1 MDQES
6 RLHERVLLER
16 RCMEVYCTAHPLEV
30 LRNRLDRHGAVTA
43 AGLKQTPSGRTV
55 LIAGLV
61 IFFHTPPT
69 RSGRRIIFA
78 TLEDETGLADAVIP
92 PDVQERWGRII
103 YTSEVLAIRGRLK
116 RQGRGGLS
124 ISVTA
129 KYILP
134 GLSGSFSRLAE
145 AAAQ

>member
-1 MDQES
+1 
-6 RLHERVLLER
+6 
-16 RCMEVYCTAHPLEV
+16 MEVYCTAHPLEI

-43 AGLKQTPSGRTV
+43 EGLRQTPSGRTV

-92 PDVQERWGRII
+92 PEVQERWGRII
-103 YTSEVLAIRGRLK
+103 YTSEVLAMRGRLK

-129 KYILP
+129 QCILP

-145 AAAQ
+145 AAAP